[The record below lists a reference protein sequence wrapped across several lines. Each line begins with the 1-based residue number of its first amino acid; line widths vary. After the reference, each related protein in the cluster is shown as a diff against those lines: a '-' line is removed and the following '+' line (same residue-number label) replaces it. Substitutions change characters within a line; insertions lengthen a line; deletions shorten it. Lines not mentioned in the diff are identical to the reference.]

1 MQRELQRPEIEAKPD
16 WHGRNEVEAIK
27 NPERMGCFDP
37 QSMIYDP
44 SSISS
49 LLHSRFFA
57 SIRGS
62 KSLNESAL
70 RGRIALPGGPST
82 PFFLSASSAIY
93 DPSPLLSWFLG
104 MIFTILPSFIT

>member
-1 MQRELQRPEIEAKPD
+1 
-16 WHGRNEVEAIK
+16 
-27 NPERMGCFDP
+27 
-37 QSMIYDP
+37 MII

-70 RGRIALPGGPST
+70 RGRIALPGGT
-82 PFFLSASSAIY
+82 PA
-93 DPSPLLSWFLG
+93 LLEEVHALDLLF
-104 MIFTILPSFIT
+104 ILQPWIGSINGQAHVRS

>member
-1 MQRELQRPEIEAKPD
+1 
-16 WHGRNEVEAIK
+16 
-27 NPERMGCFDP
+27 
-37 QSMIYDP
+37 MII

-70 RGRIALPGGPST
+70 RGRIALPGGIDQDAPAT
-82 PFFLSASSAIY
+82 VKM
-93 DPSPLLSWFLG
+93 LLG
-104 MIFTILPSFIT
+104 Y

>member
-1 MQRELQRPEIEAKPD
+1 
-16 WHGRNEVEAIK
+16 
-27 NPERMGCFDP
+27 
-37 QSMIYDP
+37 MII

>member
-1 MQRELQRPEIEAKPD
+1 MS
-16 WHGRNEVEAIK
+16 
-27 NPERMGCFDP
+27 CFDP

-70 RGRIALPGGPST
+70 RGRIALPGIETRFQAERIQRRMGCFDPQSM
-82 PFFLSASSAIY
+82 IY
-93 DPSPLLSWFLG
+93 DLLIYLRL
-104 MIFTILPSFIT
+104 I

>member
-1 MQRELQRPEIEAKPD
+1 
-16 WHGRNEVEAIK
+16 
-27 NPERMGCFDP
+27 
-37 QSMIYDP
+37 MII

-70 RGRIALPGGPST
+70 RGRIALPVKETGFQECNGS
-82 PFFLSASSAIY
+82 FS
-93 DPSPLLSWFLG
+93 DPK
-104 MIFTILPSFIT
+104 

>member
-1 MQRELQRPEIEAKPD
+1 
-16 WHGRNEVEAIK
+16 
-27 NPERMGCFDP
+27 MGCFDP

-70 RGRIALPGGPST
+70 RGRIALPGIET
-82 PFFLSASSAIY
+82 RFQAARIQREWAASIRN
-93 DPSPLLSWFLG
+93 P
-104 MIFTILPSFIT
+104 

>member
-1 MQRELQRPEIEAKPD
+1 MQRELQRPEIEAEPD

-37 QSMIYDP
+37 LSMIYDP

-70 RGRIALPGGPST
+70 RGRIALPGIETRLQECNGS
-82 PFFLSASSAIY
+82 FS
-93 DPSPLLSWFLG
+93 DPK
-104 MIFTILPSFIT
+104 

>member
-1 MQRELQRPEIEAKPD
+1 
-16 WHGRNEVEAIK
+16 
-27 NPERMGCFDP
+27 
-37 QSMIYDP
+37 MII

-70 RGRIALPGGPST
+70 RGRIALPVKETGFQEVRIQRRMGCFDPQST
-82 PFFLSASSAIY
+82 IY
-93 DPSPLLSWFLG
+93 DHLFYIFSSSFAFLRVHSR
-104 MIFTILPSFIT
+104 FKKS

>member
-1 MQRELQRPEIEAKPD
+1 
-16 WHGRNEVEAIK
+16 
-27 NPERMGCFDP
+27 
-37 QSMIYDP
+37 MII

-70 RGRIALPGGPST
+70 RGRIALPGIETGFQAERIQRRMGCFDPQSM
-82 PFFLSASSAIY
+82 IY
-93 DPSPLLSWFLG
+93 DLLIYLRL
-104 MIFTILPSFIT
+104 I